1 MDKKGFTIKVTSRY
15 DGWWRYNA
23 ALMCGCFDAAEQRI
37 GFASA
42 ESTVAAVGANLAER
56 PADIPADRRA
66 VLETMP
72 CDHLVLYLYLIPH
85 TLPAGNDIDTT
96 RPFEIELRISYAGR
110 LLRTERRAIN
120 QWSGASIELRV
131 ESEK

>member
-1 MDKKGFTIKVTSRY
+1 M
-15 DGWWRYNA
+15 
-23 ALMCGCFDAAEQRI
+23 
-37 GFASA
+37 
-42 ESTVAAVGANLAER
+42 
-56 PADIPADRRA
+56 
-66 VLETMP
+66 
-72 CDHLVLYLYLIPH
+72 LYLYLIPH

-131 ESEK
+131 ESGK